1 MIMNYFCDTFLK
13 EKSIYTVQYFWKRKK
28 NFTGISVSVFI
39 SVVAAE
45 QEHDNFKT
53 FT

>member
-13 EKSIYTVQYFWKRKK
+13 EKIYILFNTFGKHKK
-28 NFTGISVSVFI
+28 NFTSSI

-45 QEHDNFKT
+45 NTIILKLLLN
-53 FT
+53 

>member
-13 EKSIYTVQYFWKRKK
+13 EKIYILFNTFGKHKK
-28 NFTGISVSVFI
+28 NFTSSI